1 MCLAV
6 PGKIISIDE
15 KEEDIKMAKVSFG
28 GTIKDVCLDLV
39 PEAKIGDFVI
49 VHVGF
54 ALNTL
59 DEDEAKRIL
68 EIYSE
73 LTETQEE

>member
-15 KEEDIKMAKVSFG
+15 KEENVKMAKVSFG